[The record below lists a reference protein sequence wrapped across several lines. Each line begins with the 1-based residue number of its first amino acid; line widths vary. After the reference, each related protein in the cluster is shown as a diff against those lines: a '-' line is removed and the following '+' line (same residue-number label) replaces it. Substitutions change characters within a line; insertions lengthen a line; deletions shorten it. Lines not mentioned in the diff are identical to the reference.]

1 MGTFIGV
8 IIEKNFSIFVPNVF
22 FKYFVIT
29 SAIVSITETEIIVN
43 YLFFFKKRVSLK
55 EIKNIKIENNILGKE
70 TVLRVNLKSNQKITF
85 SFYSKK
91 NLDKLKKELLKKL

>member
-1 MGTFIGV
+1 LGTFIGV
-8 IIEKNFSIFVPNVF
+8 IIEKKLSIFVPNVF
-22 FKYFVIT
+22 LKYFVIT

>member
-8 IIEKNFSIFVPNVF
+8 IIKKKFSIFVPNVF

-29 SAIVSITETEIIVN
+29 SAVVYITETEIIVN

-55 EIKNIKIENNILGKE
+55 EIKNIKIENNILGKGN
-70 TVLRVNLKSNQKITF
+70 VLRVNLKSNQKITF

-91 NLDKLKKELLKKL
+91 NLDKLKKELLIRL